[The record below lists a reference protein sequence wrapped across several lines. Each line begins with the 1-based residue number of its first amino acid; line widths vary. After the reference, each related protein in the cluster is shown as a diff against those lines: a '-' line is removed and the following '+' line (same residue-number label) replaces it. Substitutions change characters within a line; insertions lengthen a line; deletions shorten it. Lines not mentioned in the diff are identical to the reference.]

1 MELLFVGTG
10 AAEGVPAMYCR
21 CQACMT
27 ARTQGGKNIRTRS
40 SFRIGSRYQI
50 DLGPDAN
57 WQMHRLG
64 IDMYD
69 LEHLFITHTHED
81 HFQFEEIIAKTMSRG
96 FGINGKPLNVYL
108 SLPAWQWLDK
118 LMAVLYGKNM
128 YEHPMFDEQ
137 FRVHALAYF
146 QIYPI
151 GNLMVETLKGGH
163 VVRGRRE
170 YAMHYLIHLPDK
182 RRLLYALDTGWFPD
196 ETWTFLQ
203 QKQLDILI
211 LDCTFGARTDRPAY
225 PAGHLDIASFVKA
238 LERMTEI
245 GAINTDTRIFAT
257 HINPHQGDLHEAM
270 QKRFDETPFHV
281 TVAYDGSKI
290 ST

>member
-1 MELLFVGTG
+1 MKLRFLGTG

-27 ARTQGGKNIRTRS
+27 ARTQGGKDIRTRS

-64 IDMYD
+64 TDMYD
-69 LEHLFITHTHED
+69 VEHLFITHTHED
-81 HFQFEEIIAKTMSRG
+81 HFQLQEIVAKTMSRE
-96 FGINGKPLNVYL
+96 FGTNGKPLDIYV
-108 SLPAWQWLDK
+108 SLPAWQWLNT
-118 LMAVLYGKNM
+118 LMPVLYKKDE
-128 YEHPMFDEQ
+128 YEHPIFAEQ

-151 GNLMVETLKGGH
+151 GELLVETLKGGH
-163 VVRGRRE
+163 VVRDGRER
-170 YAMHYLIHLPDK
+170 AMHYLIHLPDK
-182 RRLLYALDTGWFPD
+182 RRLLYALDTGWFPE

-211 LDCTFGARTDRPAY
+211 LDCTFGVRTDRPAY
-225 PAGHLDIASFVKA
+225 PDGHLDVASFVKT
-238 LERMTEI
+238 LERLADMGTI
-245 GAINTDTRIFAT
+245 DTTTRIVAT
-257 HINPHQGDLHEAM
+257 HINPHQGALHDAL

-281 TVAYDGSKI
+281 TVAYDGY
-290 ST
+290 TM